1 MISQIFPGSH
11 TTYHMGVHKSFP
23 LHIVVMYWHIFD
35 VEIVSFPTFQQE
47 GSFTCHWQVV
57 YVGIGIGVN
66 GKGKAGN
73 QG

>member
-35 VEIVSFPTFQQE
+35 VKIVSFPTFQKE
-47 GSFTCHWQVV
+47 GSFTCR
-57 YVGIGIGVN
+57 
-66 GKGKAGN
+66 
-73 QG
+73 

>member
-11 TTYHMGVHKSFP
+11 TTYHMGVHKTFS
-23 LHIVVMYWHIFD
+23 LRIMVMHWHIFD
-35 VEIVSFPTFQQE
+35 VEIVSFLTFQQE

-57 YVGIGIGVN
+57 YVSIGISAN
-66 GKGKAGN
+66 RKARN

>member
-23 LHIVVMYWHIFD
+23 LRIVVMHWHIFD
-35 VEIVSFPTFQQE
+35 VKIVSFLTFQQE
-47 GSFTCHWQVV
+47 VSFTCHWQVV
-57 YVGIGIGVN
+57 YVSIGISAN
-66 GKGKAGN
+66 RKAGN

>member
-23 LHIVVMYWHIFD
+23 LRIVMMHWHIFD
-35 VEIVSFPTFQQE
+35 VEIVSFLTFQQE

-57 YVGIGIGVN
+57 YVSIGISAN
-66 GKGKAGN
+66 RKAGN

>member
-11 TTYHMGVHKSFP
+11 TTYHMGVHKSVP
-23 LHIVVMYWHIFD
+23 LRIVVMYWHIFD
-35 VEIVSFPTFQQE
+35 VEIVSFSLFQKE

-57 YVGIGIGVN
+57 YVGIGISAN
-66 GKGKAGN
+66 RKAGN

>member
-11 TTYHMGVHKSFP
+11 TTYHMGVHKSFL
-23 LHIVVMYWHIFD
+23 LHIVVMHWHIFD
-35 VEIVSFPTFQQE
+35 VEIVSFLTFQQE

-57 YVGIGIGVN
+57 YVSIGISAN
-66 GKGKAGN
+66 RKAGN

>member
-11 TTYHMGVHKSFP
+11 TTYHMGVHKSVP
-23 LHIVVMYWHIFD
+23 LRIVMMHWHIFD
-35 VEIVSFPTFQQE
+35 VEIVSFLTFQQE

-57 YVGIGIGVN
+57 YVSIGISAN
-66 GKGKAGN
+66 RKAGN

>member
-35 VEIVSFPTFQQE
+35 VEIVSFLTFQQE

-57 YVGIGIGVN
+57 YVSIGISAN
-66 GKGKAGN
+66 RKARN